1 MIGNIPLKI
10 LLLIWWL
17 QRKYVIGIKPLNIE
31 KRLRMLNE
39 IYYSLPVVQLNDW
52 LGGRC
57 VEKVITWID
66 CEKQSLIELQS
77 LGVQAS
83 GVIKQ

>member
-1 MIGNIPLKI
+1 MIGNFPLRI

-39 IYYSLPVVQLNDW
+39 IYYSLPVVQLNDR
-52 LGGRC
+52 LGCRC
-57 VEKVITWID
+57 VEMIITWID
-66 CEKQSLIELQS
+66 RERQSLIELQS